1 MLTLDLSHL
10 DGFVSKEQL
19 TAMTDE
25 VAAAHAKLYDSSA
38 TGSDVSRMVRRVKLS
53 NPQSKRRIVS

>member
-10 DGFVSKEQL
+10 DGFVSQEQL

-25 VAAAHAKLYDSSA
+25 VAPRSS
-38 TGSDVSRMVRRVKLS
+38 
-53 NPQSKRRIVS
+53 

>member
-25 VAAAHAKLYDSSA
+25 VAGAHAKLYDSSA
-38 TGSDVSRMVRRVKLS
+38 PGSDLTGWVRLS
-53 NPQSKRRIVS
+53 EA